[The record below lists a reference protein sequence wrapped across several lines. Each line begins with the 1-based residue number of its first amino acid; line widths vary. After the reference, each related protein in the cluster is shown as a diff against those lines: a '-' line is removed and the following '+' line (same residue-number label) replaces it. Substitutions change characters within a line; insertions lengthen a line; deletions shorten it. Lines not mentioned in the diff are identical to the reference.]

1 MDVST
6 LHDFDNNEEDEADLL
21 NKLMELRKEN
31 AKALQEI
38 LDLEKTMTIWMNKI
52 KQWFHYQKKTELS
65 LYFLRKLR
73 DKINKSYKEWE
84 DETNK
89 NVGK

>member
-38 LDLEKTMTIWMNKI
+38 LDLEKTMTI
-52 KQWFHYQKKTELS
+52 
-65 LYFLRKLR
+65 
-73 DKINKSYKEWE
+73 
-84 DETNK
+84 
-89 NVGK
+89 